1 MSGWQP
7 VTRSWTRGSIFCCDA
22 PSSGR
27 STASLEGRPVSR
39 EASSFPSA
47 GMSAPFRTQRRA
59 VLIRFKGLIE
69 EDRKTGIYQSSR
81 DSLSLDSGIST
92 EPRSQTSGS
101 DFSVKRSQMKIDY
114 SLGWWERESPWFVCM
129 NYYVMGSQVV
139 KNCLKYN

>member
-1 MSGWQP
+1 M
-7 VTRSWTRGSIFCCDA
+7 
-22 PSSGR
+22 
-27 STASLEGRPVSR
+27 
-39 EASSFPSA
+39 
-47 GMSAPFRTQRRA
+47 
-59 VLIRFKGLIE
+59 LIRFKGLIE